1 MARRGRLI
9 VFLGP
14 IGVGKSTIIRGLT
27 QELRTRGFR
36 TYTTFIKAFHGPA
49 YALWVLTARLLGLNG
64 KYAPW
69 FIIYKS
75 GYANLAKVLLMLS
88 IYLDTFISIPL
99 KLMIVRTFKC
109 IGYYVISEEYLQ
121 STIFDYIYSIV
132 NARMRNNFIS
142 VSLEILSALLSKYP
156 PDITIVLMANISE
169 LKRRWAIRGYGDPQL
184 RYVLLHYSFLKKLNH
199 ALFINTA
206 GMGVKDTLNKVL
218 NKIII
223 EEIIRAPR
231 QSHLS

>member
-14 IGVGKSTIIRGLT
+14 VGVGKSTIIRGLT
-27 QELRTRGFR
+27 QELRARGFR

-99 KLMIVRTFKC
+99 KLMIIRAFRC
-109 IGYYVISEEYLQ
+109 ISYYVVSEEYLQ
-121 STIFDYIYSIV
+121 STIFDYIYSII

-142 VSLEILSALLSKYP
+142 VPLEILNSLLNKYP
-156 PDITIVLMANISE
+156 PDITIVLKADLPE
-169 LKRRWAIRGYGDPQL
+169 LRHRWVMRGYGDPQL
-184 RYVLLHYSFLKKLNH
+184 RYVLLQNAFLDKLDR
-199 ALFINTA
+199 ALHVDTL
-206 GMGVKDTLNKVL
+206 GMGVKETLYRILDGVL
-218 NKIII
+218 NHG
-223 EEIIRAPR
+223 P
-231 QSHLS
+231 

>member
-14 IGVGKSTIIRGLT
+14 VGVGKSTIIRGLT
-27 QELRTRGFR
+27 QELRAREFR

-75 GYANLAKVLLMLS
+75 GYAKLAKVLLMLS

-99 KLMIVRTFKC
+99 KLMIIRAFRC
-109 IGYYVISEEYLQ
+109 IGYYVVSEEYLQ
-121 STIFDYIYSIV
+121 SAIFDYIYSMI

-142 VSLEILSALLSKYP
+142 VPLEILNSLLNKYP
-156 PDITIVLMANISE
+156 PDITIALMVNISE
-169 LKRRWAIRGYGDPQL
+169 LKRRWAIRGYGDPQP
-184 RYVLLHYSFLKKLNH
+184 RYVLLHYSYLKKLDH
-199 ALFINTA
+199 VFFINTA
-206 GMGVKDTLNKVL
+206 DMRIKDTLNKVL
-218 NKIII
+218 N
-223 EEIIRAPR
+223 EIIMKV
-231 QSHLS
+231 